1 MNIGKLWLAKL
12 AALVDVLRDPSGFA
26 AIRVVNRVPSN
37 VMPLWA
43 SPRMLKIRP
52 SVLWVG
58 APCLPP
64 ACPSESDGA
73 ASHLPHPGERAQT
86 TREASAPR
94 PLVTQ
99 DPVNK
104 EDSSST
110 ESSST
115 RRPGD
120 RIMTGAPPA
129 QRPRDDAQRGG
140 IWMQLTRNPADA
152 LGSPRM
158 AVQLPPTRQH
168 QKERGACS
176 SQSPGMLAA
185 VRNHVPN
192 GRLLYASR
200 STDSASHIWKHS
212 PRSYPS
218 TGFKQPGYCGLG
230 DLWGEGSPSP

>member
-1 MNIGKLWLAKL
+1 MNFGKLRFAKL

-37 VMPLWA
+37 VTPLWA

-129 QRPRDDAQRGG
+129 QRPRHDAQRGG
-140 IWMQLTRNPADA
+140 IWILMARNSADA

-158 AVQLPPTRQH
+158 AIRLPPTRRRR
-168 QKERGACS
+168 KERRACS
-176 SQSPGMLAA
+176 SQSPGRLASA
-185 VRNHVPN
+185 RNHVPN
-192 GRLLYASR
+192 WRPLHASR
-200 STDSASHIWKHS
+200 SSDSASRIWQHS
-212 PRSYPS
+212 SRSYPF
-218 TGFKQPGYCGLG
+218 TGFKRPGYCGLG
-230 DLWGEGSPSP
+230 DLWGDGGPSP